1 MRAVRI
7 HKFGG
12 GPRDLV
18 YEENV
23 LQPHPKEGEVLVKV
37 YATGVTQNEINW
49 IWYNSDI
56 SLPISWA
63 MNFQALYKKLV
74 LKYPIR
80 GLVMLYM
87 D

>member
-37 YATGVTQNEINW
+37 YAGIVLAFVYNLCHYASFSNKLYLINK
-49 IWYNSDI
+49 IK
-56 SLPISWA
+56 A
-63 MNFQALYKKLV
+63 KL
-74 LKYPIR
+74 
-80 GLVMLYM
+80 
-87 D
+87 